1 MLPKDYFHCRV
12 ALTDITPENA
22 TPFYIPI
29 LKKILEQIL
38 KQILEQIIKQIL
50 DSLRCVSKDLN
61 FSILWL

>member
-50 DSLRCVSKDLN
+50 DSLR
-61 FSILWL
+61 